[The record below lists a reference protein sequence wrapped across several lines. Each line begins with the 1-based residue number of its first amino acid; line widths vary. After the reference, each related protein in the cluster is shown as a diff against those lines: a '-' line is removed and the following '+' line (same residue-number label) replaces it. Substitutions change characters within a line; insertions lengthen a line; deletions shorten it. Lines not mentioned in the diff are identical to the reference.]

1 MDINFKNRDRLVQ
14 LGIAIASLR
23 KIRGM
28 SQEQLAEKAGLSRSL
43 ISLIEAPG
51 VPKNFT
57 LDAFY
62 SIADALAADPAVY
75 RDRARVAQLGGG
87 RARHKYS
94 GRCGRAGL

>member
-1 MDINFKNRDRLVQ
+1 MDVTFKNRDRLVQ

-51 VPKNFT
+51 ITKNFT

-62 SIADALAADPAVY
+62 SIADALVVDPAELIHAAVFP
-75 RDRARVAQLGGG
+75 DALLGQ
-87 RARHKYS
+87 K
-94 GRCGRAGL
+94 